1 MTSVD
6 NVMLYKLS
14 YEADC
19 MGVNYDSKNF
29 CFSVSYK

>member
-19 MGVNYDSKNF
+19 MDVNDSKNF
-29 CFSVSYK
+29 CLNKL